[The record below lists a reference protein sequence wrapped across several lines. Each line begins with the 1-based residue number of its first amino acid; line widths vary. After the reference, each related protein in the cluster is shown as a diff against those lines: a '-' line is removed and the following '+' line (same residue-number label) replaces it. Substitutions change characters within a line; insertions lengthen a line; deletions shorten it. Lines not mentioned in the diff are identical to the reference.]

1 MIATSEEMRQAACA
15 RPENRDLP
23 WMSED
28 ASIAER
34 AAMARVC
41 ATCPVFVRCAVEV
54 ATTET
59 TAGFWAGHDRTE
71 VDLPEQG
78 TLDLECLDAASV
90 GVAA

>member
-1 MIATSEEMRQAACA
+1 MIAGPEDMWQAACA

-23 WMSED
+23 WTRED
-28 ASIAER
+28 ASIRER

-41 ATCPVFVRCAVEV
+41 ATCPAFIRCAVEV

-71 VDLPEQG
+71 PDLPEQDTLPG
-78 TLDLECLDAASV
+78 LDLA